1 MDRHKGKA
9 LFMAFIAGILAA
21 CTGERPNNLGMV
33 NGVLAPCPSSPNCV
47 SSMASDPG
55 HRIEPIPYRSD
66 ARAAFVQLRETLARR
81 SDATLVEEKYPYLR
95 VELRTNF
102 FVDDGEF
109 LLDEKQGVIHVRSAS
124 RVGYSDLGKNRKR
137 MEEIRSEFS
146 ASGGKS

>member
-9 LFMAFIAGILAA
+9 LFMAFIAGILGA
-21 CTGERPNNLGMV
+21 CTGERPKNLGVV
-33 NGVLAPCPSSPNCV
+33 NGFLAPCPSSPNCV
-47 SSMASDPG
+47 STTASDPG
-55 HRIEPIPYRSD
+55 HRIEPIPYRGE
-66 ARAAFVQLRETLARR
+66 AWAAFVQLREILSRR
-81 SDATLVEEKYPYLR
+81 SDTKLVEEKYPYLR

-137 MEEIRSEFS
+137 MEEIRREFG